1 MKRQMVAAFDK
12 DGDEDPPKRTLRKD
26 FSKNCL
32 ADFVTKNTR
41 RFFLNMKMHQKFLT
55 EDPNGSWNDQP
66 GYLMARKLV
75 QGIQVTNDTAERGV
89 VLIQEYN
96 RLVTHDE
103 DQLQFL
109 MWIVTEH
116 RRAFP
121 DSKKST
127 LLTGQ
132 Q

>member
-1 MKRQMVAAFDK
+1 MEMKILPNV
-12 DGDEDPPKRTLRKD
+12 PRKD
-26 FSKNCL
+26 FSNNCL

-41 RFFLNMKMHQKFLT
+41 RFFLKMKMDQKFLT
-55 EDPNGSWNDQP
+55 EDPGSWNDHS

-89 VLIQEYN
+89 ALIQEYN

-109 MWIVTEH
+109 M
-116 RRAFP
+116 
-121 DSKKST
+121 
-127 LLTGQ
+127 
-132 Q
+132 

>member
-1 MKRQMVAAFDK
+1 MKRRMVAALDK
-12 DGDEDPPKRTLRKD
+12 DGDEDPPKRALRKD
-26 FSKNCL
+26 FSNNCL

-41 RFFLNMKMHQKFLT
+41 RFFLKMKMDQKFLMK
-55 EDPNGSWNDQP
+55 DPGSQNDQP

-89 VLIQEYN
+89 ALIQEYN
-96 RLVTHDE
+96 WLVMHDE

-109 MWIVTEH
+109 MQMVTEH
-116 RRAFP
+116 RHAFP
-121 DSKKST
+121 DCKKSA